1 MAHDLRRIQGPVT
14 FPTIPPNPVAIL
26 VLILVVFVLDS
37 PNTDGLVSFLQQFT
51 LLMLTSPIVAKRVR

>member
-1 MAHDLRRIQGPVT
+1 MT